1 MIKVTEEI
9 AEQDVNRWL
18 DAKKFSE
25 SKRITM
31 KESIKEMVGYVME
44 GNLIISDD
52 GKITQKLN
60 FEIGEEEKVF
70 ELNYKNRIDLDDIH
84 KRMVG
89 SQVKAGDVDGRIR
102 VYASALTS
110 KPYALIGKLDS
121 TDWSVA
127 STIAS
132 FFF

>member
-1 MIKVTEEI
+1 MSKVSEEV
-9 AEQDVNRWL
+9 AEKDVQRWL
-18 DAKKFSE
+18 DTKKFSDE
-25 SKRITM
+25 KRTNM
-31 KESIKEMVGYVME
+31 EASIKEMIGYVKE

-60 FEIGEEEKVF
+60 FDIGEEEKISEF
-70 ELNYKNRIDLDDIH
+70 EYQNRISVDDIH
-84 KRMVG
+84 KRMTG

-102 VYASALTS
+102 VYVAALTR
-110 KPYALIGKLDS
+110 KPYALIGRLDS

>member
-1 MIKVTEEI
+1 MSKVSEDV
-9 AEQDVNRWL
+9 AEKDVNRWL
-18 DAKKFSE
+18 DAKKISDD
-25 SKRITM
+25 KRQSMSDT
-31 KESIKEMVGYVME
+31 IKEMVGYVKE

-52 GKITQKLN
+52 GKITQVLN
-60 FEIGEEEKVF
+60 FEIGEEDKVS
-70 ELNYKNRIDLDDIH
+70 ELQYQNRISVDDIH
-84 KRMVG
+84 KRMIG
-89 SQVKAGDVDGRIR
+89 SQIKAGDVDGRIR
-102 VYASALTS
+102 VYVAALTK